1 MEEMKSFA
9 EVYVDMN
16 SAYDD
21 YLKTG
26 KETHLWELC
35 HQVLSNALFI
45 LNTEEVEDTFTYE
58 FPKSVLGNAV
68 ISRLLNTSVGKVNRV
83 CTIPQEGIVWFL
95 TEDGTDYDDDSEEL
109 SVWEIFNIATALY
122 KMTEPL
128 SNVLYQ

>member
-1 MEEMKSFA
+1 MEDMKSFA
-9 EVYVDMN
+9 EVYEDMN
-16 SAYDD
+16 FEYDH

-26 KETHLWELC
+26 EETELWELC

-45 LNTEEVEDTFTYE
+45 LNKEEVEDTFTYE

-95 TEDGTDYDDDSEEL
+95 TEDGTDYDDDSDEL
-109 SVWEIFNIATALY
+109 TIWEIFNIATALY

-128 SNVLYQ
+128 SILYQ